1 MAPLRK
7 PDVEL
12 RKVAL
17 QKVLEQTKHVTD
29 QILFHPETIYHRE
42 KRRRC
47 FCKVKAEKEMVFCGG
62 CSQWYH
68 LGCVGLSEEQARA
81 AVGWR
86 CGYCISVP
94 KGDGMCSWKLAIPQ
108 GDRKR
113 KKVAPDRHKDDT
125 PKKRGVQEHQDDFH
139 FVGPKTWDDVKL
151 SAREGGRQINLK
163 MLAQKAKAR
172 KIVKEGGHHVV
183 DEMSAAGLQAREVDD
198 VLVDDLLGQ
207 GLLDEED
214 DSEDEVSDDN

>member
-17 QKVLEQTKHVTD
+17 QKVMKQTKHVTD

-47 FCKVKAEKEMVFCGG
+47 YCKLKSELEMVFCGG

-68 LGCVGLSEEQARA
+68 LDCVGLSEEQARA
-81 AVGWR
+81 AVDWR
-86 CGYCISVP
+86 CGYCLSAP
-94 KGDGMCSWKLAIPQ
+94 KGDGMCSWNLVIPQ
-108 GDRKR
+108 GKRKR

-125 PKKRGVQEHQDDFH
+125 PKKRGVQEDQDDF
-139 FVGPKTWDDVKL
+139 T
-151 SAREGGRQINLK
+151 S
-163 MLAQKAKAR
+163 
-172 KIVKEGGHHVV
+172 
-183 DEMSAAGLQAREVDD
+183 
-198 VLVDDLLGQ
+198 LVPSRGTM
-207 GLLDEED
+207 
-214 DSEDEVSDDN
+214 

>member
-17 QKVLEQTKHVTD
+17 HKVMNVTKHVTD
-29 QILFHPETIYHRE
+29 QILFHPQTIFRRE

-47 FCKVKAEKEMVFCGG
+47 YCKVKSELEMVLCDA

-68 LGCVGLSEEQARA
+68 FDCVGLTDEQASA
-81 AVGWR
+81 AVDWR
-86 CGYCISVP
+86 CGYCLSAP
-94 KGDGMCSWKLAIPQ
+94 KDNGMCSWDLAIPQ

-139 FVGPKTWDDVKL
+139 FVGPETWDDVKR
-151 SAREGGRQINLK
+151 SAQEGGRQINLK
-163 MLAQKAKAR
+163 MLTQKNKAR

-214 DSEDEVSDDN
+214 DGEDEVSDDN